1 MYLFI
6 CRENTIDFLAG
17 ILCYNN
23 ATFMQS
29 LLQLLIGIYF
39 FLYIQNDIQDSVQKA
54 QTQIIINTVVICR
67 K

>member
-6 CRENTIDFLAG
+6 CRENTIVFLAD

-54 QTQIIINTVVICR
+54 QTQIIINTVVIYR

>member
-6 CRENTIDFLAG
+6 CRENTIVFHAG

>member
-6 CRENTIDFLAG
+6 RRENTIVFLAG

-29 LLQLLIGIYF
+29 LLQLLSPWLKRGI
-39 FLYIQNDIQDSVQKA
+39 S
-54 QTQIIINTVVICR
+54 
-67 K
+67 